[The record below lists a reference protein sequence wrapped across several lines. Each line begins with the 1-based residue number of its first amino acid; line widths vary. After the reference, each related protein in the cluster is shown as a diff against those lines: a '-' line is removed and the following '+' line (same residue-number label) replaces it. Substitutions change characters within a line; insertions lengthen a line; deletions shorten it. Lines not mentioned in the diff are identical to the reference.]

1 MADDSLRDRLL
12 GHAKSFDGLLSLIPA
27 KFYYGEDNS
36 DQWKKKKQTKEQA
49 AAARR
54 AKLDPDT
61 AKSAK
66 DVMDEKAR
74 KRKLHELEAADALDT
89 NEGVKELPKQG
100 MKLPQQKTGKKP
112 KSSKPASVVESKHE
126 LPSSIKSQDKRQ
138 LKQDRKRELATKVSN
153 PIIPTIKPGSMD
165 RPASPRLDDEMV
177 GINKPEIGN
186 VLDEGALNAV
196 IKLHPDN
203 VSPAETTASTISET
217 NSSTF
222 DTLGDPSSDTS
233 TASITSPAATPKQIK
248 IQVDPELL
256 RSRLAARIET
266 LRAARKADGPDG
278 RPARNRQELLEARRL
293 KEEQRRASKKALRLK
308 NKAEEDARRE
318 ASILST
324 RNSPISRIMS
334 PASLAPCN
342 NLSFGRIS
350 FADGQELTEDLSNLK
365 PAPKKRRSQDT
376 AAALLAHENK
386 VQRMAGLDAEKRADI
401 EEKDLWLNAKKRAHG
416 EKVRDTTSLLKKTL
430 KRKEK
435 AKKKSEKE
443 WSDRKEGVAKSQA
456 MKQKKREENLRQRRE
471 DKGAKGKGKGKG
483 KSVKSK
489 KPKVKSRPGFEGS
502 FGSGKRK

>member
-1 MADDSLRDRLL
+1 
-12 GHAKSFDGLLSLIPA
+12 
-27 KFYYGEDNS
+27 
-36 DQWKKKKQTKEQA
+36 
-49 AAARR
+49 
-54 AKLDPDT
+54 
-61 AKSAK
+61 
-66 DVMDEKAR
+66 MDEKAR
-74 KRKLHELEAADALDT
+74 KRKLHELEAADGLDIE
-89 NEGVKELPKQG
+89 EGGKELPKQG
-100 MKLPQQKTGKKP
+100 MKLPQQKKGKKP
-112 KSSKPASVVESKHE
+112 KTSKPVSVVESIHD
-126 LPSSIKSQDKRQ
+126 LPSPIKSQDKRQ
-138 LKQDRKRELATKVSN
+138 LKQDRKRELNSKSMKGTN
-153 PIIPTIKPGSMD
+153 PIIPSSKTDSMD
-165 RPASPRLDDEMV
+165 RPASSCVDDELV
-177 GINKPEIGN
+177 GSNKPENDI

-196 IKLHPDN
+196 VKLDPDN

-222 DTLGDPSSDTS
+222 DTPGEPSSDTS
-233 TASITSPAATPKQIK
+233 TASIASPVATPKQIK
-248 IQVDPELL
+248 IPVDPELL

-365 PAPKKRRSQDT
+365 TAPKKRRSQDT
-376 AAALLAHENK
+376 AAALLAQENK

-443 WSDRKEGVAKSQA
+443 WSERKEGVAKSQA

-471 DKGAKGKGKGKG
+471 EKGAKGKGKG